1 LLGAGAGVGWRL
13 VEAGGGW
20 WRLVEAGGCRWMQ
33 MDAVA
38 RKIKWQKFYFI
49 LYLC

>member
-1 LLGAGAGVGWRL
+1 LLGVGAGAG
-13 VEAGGGW
+13 GGG
-20 WRLVEAGGCRWMQ
+20 WMQ